1 MGKDRARVA
10 PRQTMS
16 DKRTY
21 AYLVGARPN
30 FIKMAPVVDAMRA
43 LRPLAQHLLIHTGQH
58 YDDRMSRVFFEE
70 LSLPKPDFFLGV
82 GSGSHGYQTGAAMSR
97 IEPVLIETHTD
108 VLVVPGDVNSTLAGA
123 LAATKLG
130 VRVVHLESG
139 LRSRDRSM
147 PEEINRI
154 VADHIANLC
163 LVHSWSAVENLTAEG
178 IPASRVRMVGNTM
191 IDSLVRHLSLAEQS
205 QIADQLGVEKGNYLL
220 VTLHRPSL
228 VESHDLAAVVRVLE
242 DLADEIPVVFPVHPR
257 TREALDR
264 RAIGR
269 RLTLTPPMPYL
280 DFLHLEANARAVV
293 TDSGGVQEE
302 TTFLGVPCLTLRNNT
317 ERPVTVTAGTNQVI
331 GSGPDGLRDI
341 WTRLR
346 NVQRPQQPPDGWDG
360 LAGPRAAAAIVESS
374 ETFGDTR

>member
-1 MGKDRARVA
+1 
-10 PRQTMS
+10 MS

-154 VADHIANLC
+154 VADHIADLC